1 MLFTVTTLPRRRRQ
15 AGMFTENF
23 AEIADVI
30 EAAFHC
36 YFGQRQGVADE
47 QLFRGPHPLAVQR
60 FSERQPKNMTINAS
74 QIIGITVQLF
84 RQVEAETGK

>member
-1 MLFTVTTLPRRRRQ
+1 MTTGKDSAYGKDASRLGMPAYAELICSLTVTTLPRRRRQ

-23 AEIADVI
+23 AEIADII

-60 FSERQPKNMTINAS
+60 FSERQPKT
-74 QIIGITVQLF
+74 
-84 RQVEAETGK
+84 

>member
-1 MLFTVTTLPRRRRQ
+1 
-15 AGMFTENF
+15 MFTENF

-60 FSERQPKNMTINAS
+60 FSERQPKT
-74 QIIGITVQLF
+74 
-84 RQVEAETGK
+84 